1 MQEMDELIL
10 EKKNLHKLISKF
22 KANRTLQITSIFV
35 SLILIS
41 IPVYSIYAKYNTS
54 DDEYQRD
61 LTYILGGESG
71 IISWSSQSDLELSD
85 DEVFTLTLTNEDFPD
100 EAKNMNIVAL
110 FMTIEISDY
119 ENDNEETNGVGCA
132 IDSGEDAYDSI
143 SGIVSTPNVESL
155 DFEYDSYGSVYT
167 EFLDDLSDDIIS
179 GFDSPGFITGYTVK
193 EIEKMFQ
200 SGDNIVGE
208 YNFEFIGNVE
218 SGDSTFQCERQDQ
231 SITIDY
237 YIELEWFNV
246 ELIEFDDDFGNF
258 GI

>member
-1 MQEMDELIL
+1 MQEGEDKIL
-10 EKKNLHKLISKF
+10 EESFFQKSISEF
-22 KANRTLQITSIFV
+22 KTNRNLQIVTIFV

-41 IPVYSIYAKYNTS
+41 IPVYSIYGKSNAS

-61 LTYILGGESG
+61 LIYVVGGESG
-71 IISWSSQSDLELSD
+71 YIAWTSQTNLELSD

-110 FMTIEISDY
+110 DISIDIIDY

-143 SGIVSTPNVESL
+143 SGIVSTPNNEPL
-155 DFEYDSYGSVYT
+155 DFEYDSSFTVYSQFF
-167 EFLDDLSDDIIS
+167 EFPEDLIA

-208 YNFEFIGNVE
+208 YNFEFTGNVE
-218 SGDSTFQCERQDQ
+218 SGDSTFQCERQDP

-237 YIELEWFNV
+237 YFELKWFMYYYR
-246 ELIEFDDDFGNF
+246 
-258 GI
+258 

>member
-1 MQEMDELIL
+1 MQEVEDKIL
-10 EKKNLHKLISKF
+10 EESFFQKSISSF
-22 KANRTLQITSIFV
+22 KTNRTLQITSIFV

-41 IPVYSIYAKYNTS
+41 IPVYSIYSKYNNS

-61 LTYILGGESG
+61 LLYVIGGEWG
-71 IISWSSQSDLELSD
+71 GISWISQNDLELSD

-110 FMTIEISDY
+110 YIRIDIYDY
-119 ENDNEETNGVGCA
+119 ANDNEETNGVGCA

-143 SGIVSTPNVESL
+143 SGIVSTPNNEPL
-155 DFEYDSYGSVYT
+155 DFEYNSSFHLYPQLFELPEDVMG
-167 EFLDDLSDDIIS
+167 
-179 GFDSPGFITGYTVK
+179 GFGSPGFITGYTVK

-200 SGDNIVGE
+200 NGDNIVGE

-218 SGDSTFQCERQDQ
+218 SGDSTFQCERQDS

-237 YIELEWFNV
+237 YIGLDWWDV
-246 ELIEFDDDFGNF
+246 EVIESDDDFW
-258 GI
+258 

>member
-1 MQEMDELIL
+1 MQKAEDKIL
-10 EKKNLHKLISKF
+10 EESFFQKSISSF
-22 KANRTLQITSIFV
+22 KTNRTLQVTSIFV

-41 IPVYSIYAKYNTS
+41 IPVYSIYGKHNAS

-61 LTYILGGESG
+61 LVYVIDGEAGS
-71 IISWSSQSDLELSD
+71 IAWTSQNNLELSD

-110 FMTIEISDY
+110 EISIDIIDY
-119 ENDNEETNGVGCA
+119 ESDNEETNGVGCA

-143 SGIVSTPNVESL
+143 SGTVSTPNNEPL
-155 DFEYDSYGSVYT
+155 DFEYHSYFTVYSQFF
-167 EFLDDLSDDIIS
+167 ELPEDLIA

-208 YNFEFIGNVE
+208 YNFEFTGNVE
-218 SGDSTFQCERQDQ
+218 SGDSTFQCERQDP

-237 YIELEWFNV
+237 YFELKWFDV
-246 ELIEFDDDFGNF
+246 ELIEYDDDFL
-258 GI
+258 

>member
-1 MQEMDELIL
+1 MKEVEDKIL
-10 EKKNLHKLISKF
+10 GESFLQKSISSF
-22 KANRTLQITSIFV
+22 KTNRTLQITSIFV

-41 IPVYSIYAKYNTS
+41 IPVYSIYTKSNSS

-61 LTYILGGESG
+61 LFYLIEGEGG
-71 IISWSSQSDLELSD
+71 IISWTSQNDLQLND

-100 EAKNMNIVAL
+100 EAKNMNIVTL
-110 FMTIEISDY
+110 YITIEISDY

-143 SGIVSTPNVESL
+143 SGIVSTPNNEPL
-155 DFEYDSYGSVYT
+155 DFESDSYYTGST
-167 EFLDDLSDDIIS
+167 EDFFELPEDIMG
-179 GFDSPGFITGYTVK
+179 GFGSPAFITGYTVK

-208 YNFEFIGNVE
+208 YNFEFTGNVE
-218 SGDSTFQCERQDQ
+218 SGDSTFQCERQDP

-237 YIELEWFNV
+237 YIELYWFDV
-246 ELIEFDDDFGNF
+246 GVIEFDDDFW
-258 GI
+258 